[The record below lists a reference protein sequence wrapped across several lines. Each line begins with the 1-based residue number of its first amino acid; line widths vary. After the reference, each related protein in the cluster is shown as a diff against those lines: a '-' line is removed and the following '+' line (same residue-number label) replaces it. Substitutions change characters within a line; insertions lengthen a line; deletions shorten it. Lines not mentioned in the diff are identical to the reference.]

1 MNWPLFLAA
10 AGVAST
16 APSDAAPAATAAPA
30 AAATAAPAAPPA
42 AGAAAPALGAADL
55 PGFDAPSTLP
65 PATQQAGW
73 VGALIFLFPLAMLLL
88 GELLRQMQRQRHPLA
103 GAVGIL
109 RNLVLPTLS
118 LHILLQHV
126 MGLAAK
132 TTPMRVADTLLW
144 VSLIYAA
151 LTLLNGVLFDEAP
164 KGSWQSKVPQ
174 LFRDLGRFLLILI
187 GSSIVLS
194 TVWGADLGGFLTA
207 LGVGSLVLGL
217 ALQDSLGNIFSGV
230 ALLFEQPIALGDW
243 IEIGENQGEVVEVNW
258 RAVHL
263 LTEQRILL
271 IVPNS
276 ELGKTSFKNYNRPQ
290 SIYFET
296 VPVSFSYDDPPNR
309 VRQLLE
315 ATALEVAGVLRDPPP
330 EINLMAYGDYAI
342 QYEVQL
348 SCPDPTRGPAIR
360 HEFLRRLWYVARRHR
375 LTLPYQG
382 AELAN
387 PPLQLSPE
395 GIRAERL
402 RVLGEA
408 SCFAVLPAPLLDQIA
423 AGAEVRDYAADEVVL
438 DQGMPLFGIY
448 LILEGAA
455 ELSVVDAKGKSR
467 ILGVL
472 TTGEFFGERSSL
484 LHDRISESTVRALE
498 DLRVMVIDAETLQQA
513 VDHYPRLAQDLGQVM
528 EIRRRALESL
538 EAEAAEAAQ
547 PQAAPGLP
555 DPA

>member
-1 MNWPLFLAA
+1 MIWQVLLAVASATAA
-10 AGVAST
+10 AT
-16 APSDAAPAATAAPA
+16 DTAAPA
-30 AAATAAPAAPPA
+30 AAATAAPAAPA
-42 AGAAAPALGAADL
+42 AGAAAAASPAATQAGAAAGGASDL
-55 PGFDAPSTLP
+55 PSFADPSSLP
-65 PATQQAGW
+65 PASQQAGW
-73 VGALIFLFPLAMLLL
+73 VGVLIFLFPLAMLLL
-88 GELLRQMQRQRHPLA
+88 GELLRQMQRRRHPLT

-109 RNLVLPTLS
+109 RNFVLPAIS
-118 LHILLQHV
+118 LHILLQQV
-126 MGLAAK
+126 MGLA
-132 TTPMRVADTLLW
+132 TTTIAMRVADTLVW

-151 LTLLNGVLFDEAP
+151 LTLLNGVLFEDAP

-174 LFRDLGRFLLILI
+174 LFRDLGRFLLILL

-194 TVWGADLGGFLTA
+194 RVWGADLGGFLTA

-230 ALLFEQPIALGDW
+230 ALLFEQPLALGDW
-243 IEIGENQGEVVEVNW
+243 IEIDDNQGEVVEVNW

-263 LTEQRILL
+263 LTEQQILL

-276 ELGKTSFKNYNRPQ
+276 ELGKTSFKNFNRPKAA
-290 SIYFET
+290 YFET
-296 VPVSFSYDDPPNR
+296 VPVSFSFDDPPNK
-309 VRQLLE
+309 VRQLL
-315 ATALEVAGVLRDPPP
+315 AAMALEVEGVLGDPPP
-330 EINLMAYGDYAI
+330 EVNLIAYGDFAI

-375 LTLPYQG
+375 LTIPYQG

-387 PPLQLSPE
+387 QPPPLSPAS
-395 GIRAERL
+395 IQAERL

-408 SCFAVLPAPLLDQIA
+408 SCFAVLPASLLDQIA
-423 AGAEVRDYAADEVVL
+423 AGADVRDYAAKEVVL
-438 DQGMPLFGIY
+438 DQGMALHGLY

-455 ELSVVDAKGKSR
+455 QLSVLDAKGQSR

-513 VDHYPRLAQDLGQVM
+513 VDQYPRLAQDLGQVM

-538 EAEAAEAAQ
+538 EAEV
-547 PQAAPGLP
+547 G
-555 DPA
+555 

>member
-1 MNWPLFLAA
+1 MIRQFFLAA
-10 AGVAST
+10 APAASS
-16 APSDAAPAATAAPA
+16 AASEAAPATAAPT
-30 AAATAAPAAPPA
+30 AAATVAPTAASQAGTAA
-42 AGAAAPALGAADL
+42 AGATDL
-55 PGFDAPSTLP
+55 PSFASPSNLP
-65 PATQQAGW
+65 PVTQQAGW
-73 VGALIFLFPLAMLLL
+73 VGVLIFLFPLAMLVL
-88 GELLRQMQRQRHPLA
+88 GELLRQLQRQRHPLA
-103 GAVGIL
+103 GAVGIV
-109 RNLVLPTLS
+109 RNLVLPALS
-118 LHILLQHV
+118 LHILLQQV
-126 MGLAAK
+126 MGMAAK
-132 TTPMRVADTLLW
+132 TIPMRVADTLLW
-144 VSLIYAA
+144 ISLIYAA
-151 LTLLNGVLFDEAP
+151 LTLLNGVLFEEAP

-263 LTEQRILL
+263 LTEQQILL

-290 SIYFET
+290 APYFET

-315 ATALEVAGVLRDPPP
+315 ATALEVEGVLRDPAP
-330 EINLMAYGDYAI
+330 EINLIAYGDFAI
-342 QYEVQL
+342 QYQVQL
-348 SCPDPTRGPAIR
+348 PCPDPTRGPAIR
-360 HEFLRRLWYVARRHR
+360 YEFLRRLWYVARRNR
-375 LTLPYQG
+375 LTMPYQG
-382 AELAN
+382 DELVN
-387 PPLQLSPE
+387 QPPHLSPQR
-395 GIRAERL
+395 IQAERL
-402 RVLGEA
+402 RVLREA

-423 AGAEVRDYAADEVVL
+423 AGAEVRDYAATEVVL
-438 DQGMPLFGIY
+438 DQGMALYGLY

-455 ELSVVDAKGKSR
+455 QLSVLDAKGHRR

-484 LHDRISESTVRALE
+484 LHDRISESTVLALE

-513 VDHYPRLAQDLGQVM
+513 VDHNPRLAQDLGQVM

-538 EAEAAEAAQ
+538 EAEAGESALPSRATN
-547 PQAAPGLP
+547 PLP
-555 DPA
+555 DRS

>member
-1 MNWPLFLAA
+1 MIWQILLAA
-10 AGVAST
+10 APAT
-16 APSDAAPAATAAPA
+16 AAATDTAAPA
-30 AAATAAPAAPPA
+30 AAPAAPA
-42 AGAAAPALGAADL
+42 AGAAGGGADL
-55 PGFDAPSTLP
+55 PSFADPSSLP
-65 PATQQAGW
+65 PASQQVGW
-73 VGALIFLFPLAMLLL
+73 VGVLIFLFPLAMLLL
-88 GELLRQMQRQRHPLA
+88 GELLRQMQRRRHPLT

-109 RNLVLPTLS
+109 RNLVLPALS
-118 LHILLQHV
+118 LHILLQQV
-126 MGLAAK
+126 MGLAA
-132 TTPMRVADTLLW
+132 TSIPIQVADTLVW

-151 LTLLNGVLFDEAP
+151 LTLLNGVLFEDAP

-174 LFRDLGRFLLILI
+174 LFRDLGRFLLILL

-194 TVWGADLGGFLTA
+194 RVWGADLGGFLTA

-230 ALLFEQPIALGDW
+230 ALLFEQPLALGDW
-243 IEIGENQGEVVEVNW
+243 IEIDDNQGEVVEVNW

-263 LTEQRILL
+263 LTEQQILL

-276 ELGKTSFKNYNRPQ
+276 ELGKTSFKNFNRPKAT
-290 SIYFET
+290 YFET
-296 VPVSFSYDDPPNR
+296 VPVSFSYEDPPNK
-309 VRQLLE
+309 VRQLL
-315 ATALEVAGVLRDPPP
+315 AAMALEVEGVQSDPPP
-330 EINLMAYGDYAI
+330 EINLIAYGDFAI

-375 LTLPYQG
+375 LTIPYQG

-387 PPLQLSPE
+387 QPPPLSPV
-395 GIRAERL
+395 RVQAERL

-408 SCFAVLPAPLLDQIA
+408 SCFAVLPASLLDQIA
-423 AGAEVRDYAADEVVL
+423 AGADVRDYAANEVVL
-438 DQGMPLFGIY
+438 DQGMALHGLY

-455 ELSVVDAKGKSR
+455 QLSVFDAKGQSR

-513 VDHYPRLAQDLGQVM
+513 VDQYPRLAQDLGQVM

-538 EAEAAEAAQ
+538 EAEAGESIL
-547 PQAAPGLP
+547 PKAAPLP
-555 DPA
+555 KGAA

>member
-1 MNWPLFLAA
+1 MIRQFFLAA
-10 AGVAST
+10 APAASS
-16 APSDAAPAATAAPA
+16 AASEAAPATAAPT
-30 AAATAAPAAPPA
+30 AAATVAPTAASQAGTAA
-42 AGAAAPALGAADL
+42 AGATDL
-55 PGFDAPSTLP
+55 PSFASPSNLP
-65 PATQQAGW
+65 PVTQQAGW
-73 VGALIFLFPLAMLLL
+73 VGVLIFLFPLAMLVL
-88 GELLRQMQRQRHPLA
+88 GELLRQLQRQRHPLA
-103 GAVGIL
+103 GAVGIV
-109 RNLVLPTLS
+109 RNLVLPALS
-118 LHILLQHV
+118 LHILLQQV
-126 MGLAAK
+126 MGMAAK
-132 TTPMRVADTLLW
+132 TIPMRVADTLLW
-144 VSLIYAA
+144 ISLIYAA
-151 LTLLNGVLFDEAP
+151 LTLLNGVLFEEAP

-174 LFRDLGRFLLILI
+174 LFLDLGRFLLILI

-263 LTEQRILL
+263 LTEQQILL

-290 SIYFET
+290 APYFET

-315 ATALEVAGVLRDPPP
+315 ATALEVEGVLRDPAP
-330 EINLMAYGDYAI
+330 EINLIAYGDFAI
-342 QYEVQL
+342 QYQVQL
-348 SCPDPTRGPAIR
+348 PCPDPTRGPAIR
-360 HEFLRRLWYVARRHR
+360 YEFLRRLWYVARRNR
-375 LTLPYQG
+375 LTMPYQG
-382 AELAN
+382 DELVN
-387 PPLQLSPE
+387 QPPHLSPQR
-395 GIRAERL
+395 IQAERL
-402 RVLGEA
+402 RVLREA

-423 AGAEVRDYAADEVVL
+423 AGAEVRDYAATEVVL
-438 DQGMPLFGIY
+438 DQGMALYGLY

-455 ELSVVDAKGKSR
+455 QLSVLDAKGHRR

-484 LHDRISESTVRALE
+484 LHDRISESTVLALE

-513 VDHYPRLAQDLGQVM
+513 VDHNPRLAQDLGQVM

-538 EAEAAEAAQ
+538 EAEAGESALPSRATN
-547 PQAAPGLP
+547 PLP
-555 DPA
+555 DRS

>member
-1 MNWPLFLAA
+1 MIRQLFLAA
-10 AGVAST
+10 APAASS
-16 APSDAAPAATAAPA
+16 AASEAAPATAAPT
-30 AAATAAPAAPPA
+30 AAATVAPTAASQAGTAA
-42 AGAAAPALGAADL
+42 AGATDL
-55 PGFDAPSTLP
+55 PSFASPSNLP
-65 PATQQAGW
+65 PVTQQAGW
-73 VGALIFLFPLAMLLL
+73 VGVLIFLFPLAMLVL
-88 GELLRQMQRQRHPLA
+88 GELLRQLQRQRHPLA
-103 GAVGIL
+103 GAVGIV
-109 RNLVLPTLS
+109 RNLVLPAFS
-118 LHILLQHV
+118 LHILLQQV
-126 MGLAAK
+126 MGMAAK
-132 TTPMRVADTLLW
+132 TIPMRVADTLLW
-144 VSLIYAA
+144 ISLIYAA
-151 LTLLNGVLFDEAP
+151 LTLLNGVLFEEAP

-174 LFRDLGRFLLILI
+174 LFLDLGRFLLILI

-263 LTEQRILL
+263 LTEQQILL

-290 SIYFET
+290 STYFET

-315 ATALEVAGVLRDPPP
+315 ATALEVEGVLRDPAP
-330 EINLMAYGDYAI
+330 EINLIAYGDFAI
-342 QYEVQL
+342 QYQVQL
-348 SCPDPTRGPAIR
+348 PCPDPTRGPAIR
-360 HEFLRRLWYVARRHR
+360 YEFLRRLWYVARRNR
-375 LTLPYQG
+375 LTMPYQG
-382 AELAN
+382 DELVN
-387 PPLQLSPE
+387 QPPHLSPQR
-395 GIRAERL
+395 IQAERL
-402 RVLGEA
+402 RVLREA

-423 AGAEVRDYAADEVVL
+423 AGAEVRDYAATEVVL
-438 DQGMPLFGIY
+438 DQGMALYGLY

-455 ELSVVDAKGKSR
+455 QLSVLDAKGHRR

-484 LHDRISESTVRALE
+484 LHDRISESTVLALE

-513 VDHYPRLAQDLGQVM
+513 VDHNPRLAQDLGQVM

-538 EAEAAEAAQ
+538 EAEAGESALPSRATN
-547 PQAAPGLP
+547 PLP
-555 DPA
+555 DRS

>member
-1 MNWPLFLAA
+1 M
-10 AGVAST
+10 GV
-16 APSDAAPAATAAPA
+16 
-30 AAATAAPAAPPA
+30 
-42 AGAAAPALGAADL
+42 
-55 PGFDAPSTLP
+55 
-65 PATQQAGW
+65 
-73 VGALIFLFPLAMLLL
+73 LILLFPLAMLVL

-109 RNLVLPTLS
+109 RNLVLPALS
-118 LHILLQHV
+118 LHILLQQV
-126 MGLAAK
+126 MGLAA
-132 TTPMRVADTLLW
+132 TTIPMRVADTLLW

-151 LTLLNGVLFDEAP
+151 LTLLNGILFEEAP

-174 LFRDLGRFLLILI
+174 LFRDLGRFMLILI

-263 LTEQRILL
+263 LTDQQVLL

-276 ELGKTSFKNYNRPQ
+276 ELGKTSFKNYNRPRAT
-290 SIYFET
+290 YFET

-309 VRQLLE
+309 VRHWLQ
-315 ATALEVAGVLRDPPP
+315 ATALEIEGILKDPPP
-330 EINLMAYGDYAI
+330 EVHLISYGDFAI

-348 SCPDPTRGPAIR
+348 SCPNPTRGPAIR
-360 HEFLRRLWYVARRHR
+360 HEYLRRLWYVARRHR
-375 LTLPYQG
+375 LTIPYQG

-387 PPLQLSPE
+387 QPAPLSPE
-395 GIRAERL
+395 AIQAERL
-402 RVLGEA
+402 WVLREA
-408 SCFAVLPAPLLDQIA
+408 SCFAVLPASRLDQIA
-423 AGAEVRDYAADEVVL
+423 AGAEVRDYAAEEVVL
-438 DQGMPLFGIY
+438 DQGMALFGLY
-448 LILEGAA
+448 LILEGSA
-455 ELSVVDAKGKSR
+455 ELSVLNGKGQSR

-484 LHDRISESTVRALE
+484 LHDRFSEATVRAIE

-513 VDHYPRLAQDLGQVM
+513 VDDYPRLAQDLGQVM
-528 EIRRRALESL
+528 EIRLRAMESL
-538 EAEAAEAAQ
+538 EAEAADSAL
-547 PQAAPGLP
+547 PKAPPRLP
-555 DPA
+555 GPS